1 MSIHEH
7 PSNTIRR
14 TATRHTPRVTVAQ
27 LFLRAMQRWRRS
39 RAIAALHRLDDRQL
53 EDIGITRNDIPRV
66 AEGLFKPSG
75 PRETEPSVELSSPA
89 GDQLRKA
96 A

>member
-14 TATRHTPRVTVAQ
+14 TATRRTSRVTVAQ
-27 LFLRAMQRWRRS
+27 LFLRAVQRWQRS
-39 RAIAALHRLDDRQL
+39 RAITALNCLDDRQL
-53 EDIGITRNDIPRV
+53 EDIGIARNDIPRV
-66 AEGLFKPSG
+66 AEGLFKPAG
-75 PRETEPSVELSSPA
+75 RGETESSVEVSSPA
-89 GDQLRKA
+89 NGQRWEA